1 MRPVPVRDRAHGI
14 LAHVKP
20 LDPRLLRHARAARG
34 YVLLT
39 AGLGLATAGVVIAQ
53 ALLLSNAVSPVIEG
67 EATLSDVAGLIGWLA
82 LVLALRASLVGIQER
97 YAHRAA
103 TRVTAELRQA
113 VLARAVDLGPRWL
126 AEGHAASTTTLTTRG
141 LDSLEPYFVRYLPQL
156 LLAVTVTPV
165 VLAVIA
171 GLDLVAAVTIA
182 VTIPLIPVFMILI
195 GRLTE
200 RYAAERLATM
210 QRLGAQLLDLLAG
223 LATLK
228 ALGRERGPAARVH
241 ELGMAYRRTTMQTLR
256 VAFLSGAVLELL
268 ATLSVALVAVGVGLR
283 LVFGEIDLVTGLA
296 VLVLAPEAY
305 LPLRQVGAHFHASAD
320 GVAAAQQAFA
330 VLDEPAPPRG
340 SVPAPD
346 LRRTTVTWED
356 VSVRAPGRERWA
368 PHRLT
373 ATLRPGRVLAL
384 AGPSGAGKTTAAL
397 ALLRLLSPD
406 RGRVLLRPADAD
418 PVDLAD
424 VDVST
429 WWPQV
434 AWVPQRPVLV
444 PGTVY
449 ENLVGEDEG
458 EGAGAARAEIERAAA
473 TTGLDLV
480 VAALPDGWETRI
492 GQGGVGLS
500 VGQRQRLALT
510 RALIGTARLVVLD
523 EPTAHLDAESEAH
536 VIDGIRALAGS
547 GRTVVVIAHRQAV
560 LAVADDVVLVTAAPL
575 EDQGPGPDDAARPG
589 GPEPRE
595 PLAEGVHP

>member
-1 MRPVPVRDRAHGI
+1 MRPVPVRDGAHGI
-14 LAHVKP
+14 LAPVKP
-20 LDPRLLRHARAARG
+20 LDPRLLRHAHAARG

-53 ALLLSNAVSPVIEG
+53 ALLLSHAVSPVIEG
-67 EATLSDVAGLIGWLA
+67 EATLPDVAGLIGWLA
-82 LVLALRASLVGIQER
+82 VVLALRAALVGIQER

-182 VTIPLIPVFMILI
+182 VTIPLIPVFMVLI

-200 RYAAERLATM
+200 RYATERLATM

-241 ELGMAYRRTTMQTLR
+241 DLGVAYRRTTMQTLR

-283 LVFGEIDLVTGLA
+283 LVFGELDLVTGLA

-356 VSVRAPGRERWA
+356 ASVRAPGRDRWA
-368 PHRLT
+368 PYRLT

-406 RGRVLLRPADAD
+406 RGRVVLRPADGD
-418 PVDLAD
+418 SVDLAD
-424 VDVST
+424 VDAGT

-449 ENLVGEDEG
+449 ENVVG
-458 EGAGAARAEIERAAA
+458 EGAGAAPGEIERAAT
-473 TTGLDLV
+473 TTGLDRV
-480 VAALPDGWETRI
+480 VADLPDGWETRI

-510 RALIGTARLVVLD
+510 RALLGTARLVVLD

-536 VIDGIRALAGS
+536 VIDGIRALASS

-560 LAVADDVVLVTAAPL
+560 LAVADDVVVVTAAPL
-575 EDQGPGPDDAARPG
+575 EDQGHGPNDAARRG

-595 PLAEGVHP
+595 PLAEGVLP